1 MGIIRFLLAISVVIY
16 HSARPHHGLTLVDGL
31 AAVKFF
37 FIISGFY
44 MALILNGKYASYA
57 SFIIN
62 RFLKLFPAYWIV
74 LMLCVL
80 YGPRINFQ
88 ALSLPLSIYYL
99 FSNLFIIGSNLTAV
113 FVEQAGHLTVSALNI
128 PLEIQHKAP
137 DYLYLPII
145 WSLSV
150 EIVFYFLAPF
160 LLAHGY
166 FKRKMLLMFGVSFL
180 VNFFLVM
187 HHAWRPPW
195 NYNFLLPNLYLFMF
209 GALGWKLYSSSAF
222 KKIYDW
228 KIGCGALLLLL
239 AYIVSYQFMPKQISL
254 YLISRKVELASLGI
268 ILFAIV
274 IPFVFEFS
282 KSNKIDRFFGDL
294 SYPLYIGHF
303 FIIHYFPY
311 WRQWNPLIGSMILAI
326 ILDVCVIK
334 TIDRYRERLV
344 K

>member
-1 MGIIRFLLAISVVIY
+1 
-16 HSARPHHGLTLVDGL
+16 
-31 AAVKFF
+31 
-37 FIISGFY
+37 
-44 MALILNGKYASYA
+44 MALILNGKYASYI

-74 LMLCVL
+74 LILCFI
-80 YGPRINFQ
+80 YAPPIHFEK
-88 ALSLPLSIYYL
+88 LSLPLSIYYL
-99 FSNLFIIGSNLTAV
+99 FSNFFIIGSNLTAV
-113 FVEQAGHLTVSALNI
+113 FVEKSGHLMISSLSI
-128 PLEIQHKAP
+128 PLEIQQRAP

-166 FKRKMLLMFGVSFL
+166 FKRKMLLMFVVSFV

-195 NYNFLLPNLYLFMF
+195 NYNFLLPVLYLFML
-209 GALGWKLYSSSAF
+209 GALGWRLYHSTLF
-222 KKIYDW
+222 KTYYHW
-228 KIGCGALLLLL
+228 SMGVGALLLLGG
-239 AYIVSYQFMPKQISL
+239 YIVGYQFMPKQINL
-254 YLISRKVELASLGI
+254 YLRNVELASLGI
-268 ILFAIV
+268 ILFATA

-311 WRQWNPLIGSMILAI
+311 WKQWNPLIGSIILAI

-344 K
+344 R